1 MSRDGAAS
9 RQFDLCTA
17 NHRDKGSFEPVP
29 VGFFFFERFF
39 FFFAA
44 VGSPS
49 SLASAASSASSS
61 AAASSFSAASAPSS
75 VAAGFFFFCVGIQS
89 GESRRRRA
97 GVESKTP
104 ESYLLLLFLLGCRG
118 LAALSGRGG
127 VERLLLF
134 FVARVV
140 LGHWCWL
147 CAIAGALA
155 ALFCE
160 PCYWYACTVVACKVQ
175 HSLLAE
181 RSSLDCSGLEELSLL
196 QPRTAGLWRAA
207 WTACVQ
213 FANEQSNAIS

>member
-1 MSRDGAAS
+1 MNPPNNRD
-9 RQFDLCTA
+9 R
-17 NHRDKGSFEPVP
+17 GSFEPVP
-29 VGFFFFERFF
+29 VTFFFFERFFF

-118 LAALSGRGG
+118 LAALGGRGG

>member
-1 MSRDGAAS
+1 MNPPNNRD
-9 RQFDLCTA
+9 R
-17 NHRDKGSFEPVP
+17 GSFEPVP

-39 FFFAA
+39 FFFFLA
-44 VGSPS
+44 SPS
-49 SLASAASSASSS
+49 ALSAASSASSS

-140 LGHWCWL
+140 LGH
-147 CAIAGALA
+147 
-155 ALFCE
+155 F
-160 PCYWYACTVVACKVQ
+160 
-175 HSLLAE
+175 LLSV
-181 RSSLDCSGLEELSLL
+181 RY
-196 QPRTAGLWRAA
+196 
-207 WTACVQ
+207 
-213 FANEQSNAIS
+213 